1 MLRYARTWSRVDP
14 LHEVA
19 HVCIDPNSVMTV
31 NFDDAEAQSV
41 WMHFSLQPRA
51 APDPMPHPDDLD
63 TMHATFG
70 RRFNVPD
77 LSMDLRTTLVDAIR
91 QDFASIDAER
101 IRYLKEVTMGQ
112 AKREKNKKREAKREC
127 RAAHQARD
135 AACKA
140 EQRRGRKA
148 CPKRR

>member
-14 LHEVA
+14 LYEVA
-19 HVCIDPNSVMTV
+19 HGCIDPNSVMTV

-51 APDPMPHPDDLD
+51 APDPMLLWLGFPPS
-63 TMHATFG
+63 M
-70 RRFNVPD
+70 PD
-77 LSMDLRTTLVDAIR
+77 LTMDLRTTLVDEIR